1 MKNKAFNH
9 RKCVFSRQK
18 LLKTQMLRIVK
29 FNDKIVLD
37 LNYTIKG
44 RGLYFVCSQENV
56 KNLET
61 SKIIFK
67 TFNLNLTKDVLEEIK
82 MQIH

>member
-1 MKNKAFNH
+1 MKNKNFNH

-18 LLKTQMLRIVK
+18 LLKTQLLRIVK

-44 RGLYFVCSQENV
+44 RGLYFICSQENV
-56 KNLET
+56 KNLEN
-61 SKIIFK
+61 SKIVFK
-67 TFNLNLTKDVLEEIK
+67 TFNLNLEKGVLEEIK